1 MWDINNYSDRNAMSV
16 SKREKNKKL
25 TKSAKKPTDC
35 QPTVFENYI
44 VLLISGPGPNEVES
58 A

>member
-1 MWDINNYSDRNAMSV
+1 MSV

-44 VLLISGPGPNEVES
+44 VLLISGPGPNEVGS